1 MKRFYKDAGAA
12 SVAEIDAIERAH
24 GVQVLYHTHSNRCMG
39 LNAGMLAHLLR
50 GLDPRGV
57 GAYLDTGH
65 LTGEGEEFAVAL
77 AMQKEHLSAVSLK
90 DFLLQR
96 EVHNGHGRKARNV
109 VEAGQGMT
117 DFTAAFECLHG
128 IGYTGP
134 ASIHCEFEVAAAGFE
149 DLEDAVNVVVD
160 LEGQDFVRCRVS
172 GDLVDLGVIGAL
184 QEAQAPRDRPERPV
198 MPCEDAPEGGER
210 AAAAGGMGGDCRV
223 HGVVRAVPF
232 LGVTLIWAFRGP
244 DASPEWAALSCGMC
258 KRRKRVVRRTGSALS
273 AAPQGRG
280 TEPLRRGG

>member
-1 MKRFYKDAGAA
+1 MKLILFSKMLKDRSIDALADLAA
-12 SVAEIDAIERAH
+12 SLAIDGYDLAVRPGHPVNPDNVAEALPRAAATLRARGFDIPMITANTAEVPRVKLGYYKIDLSADYWAAVDVCREKLASWGEKARSH

-134 ASIHCEFEVAAAGFE
+134 ASIHCEFEVDAAGFE
-149 DLEDAVNVVVD
+149 AAVEREAAFFVD
-160 LEGQDFVRCRVS
+160 LRRRVF
-172 GDLVDLGVIGAL
+172 GA
-184 QEAQAPRDRPERPV
+184 
-198 MPCEDAPEGGER
+198 
-210 AAAAGGMGGDCRV
+210 
-223 HGVVRAVPF
+223 
-232 LGVTLIWAFRGP
+232 
-244 DASPEWAALSCGMC
+244 
-258 KRRKRVVRRTGSALS
+258 
-273 AAPQGRG
+273 
-280 TEPLRRGG
+280 EP

>member
-1 MKRFYKDAGAA
+1 MKLILFSKMLKDRSIDALADLATSLGIDGYDLAVRPGHPVNPDN
-12 SVAEIDAIERAH
+12 VAEALPRAAATLRARGFDIPMITANTDLVDATAVGVDTLLAAMAAAEVPRVKLGYYKIDLSADYWAAVDACREKLASWGEKARSH

-134 ASIHCEFEVAAAGFE
+134 ASIHCEFEVDAAGFE
-149 DLEDAVNVVVD
+149 AAVEREAAFFVD
-160 LEGQDFVRCRVS
+160 LRRRVF
-172 GDLVDLGVIGAL
+172 GA
-184 QEAQAPRDRPERPV
+184 E
-198 MPCEDAPEGGER
+198 
-210 AAAAGGMGGDCRV
+210 
-223 HGVVRAVPF
+223 
-232 LGVTLIWAFRGP
+232 
-244 DASPEWAALSCGMC
+244 S
-258 KRRKRVVRRTGSALS
+258 
-273 AAPQGRG
+273 
-280 TEPLRRGG
+280 

>member
-1 MKRFYKDAGAA
+1 MKLILFSKMLKDRSIDALADLAA
-12 SVAEIDAIERAH
+12 SLGIDGYDLAVRPGHPVNPDNVAEALPRAAATLRARGFDIPMITANTDLVDATAVGVDTLLAAMAAAEVPRVKLGYYKIDLSADYWAAVDACREKLASWGEKAKSH

-134 ASIHCEFEVAAAGFE
+134 ASIHCEFEVDAAGFE
-149 DLEDAVNVVVD
+149 AAVEREAAFFVD
-160 LEGQDFVRCRVS
+160 LRRRVF
-172 GDLVDLGVIGAL
+172 GA
-184 QEAQAPRDRPERPV
+184 E
-198 MPCEDAPEGGER
+198 
-210 AAAAGGMGGDCRV
+210 
-223 HGVVRAVPF
+223 
-232 LGVTLIWAFRGP
+232 
-244 DASPEWAALSCGMC
+244 S
-258 KRRKRVVRRTGSALS
+258 
-273 AAPQGRG
+273 
-280 TEPLRRGG
+280 

>member
-1 MKRFYKDAGAA
+1 MKLILFSKMLKDRSIDALADLAA
-12 SVAEIDAIERAH
+12 FLGIDGYDLAVRPGHPVNPDNVAEALPRAAATLRARGFDIPMITANTDLVDATAVGVDTLLAAMAAAEVPRVKLGYYKIDLSADYWAAVDVCREKLASWGEKARSH

-128 IGYTGP
+128 NGYTGP
-134 ASIHCEFEVAAAGFE
+134 ASIHCEFEVDAAGFE
-149 DLEDAVNVVVD
+149 AAVEREAAFFVD
-160 LEGQDFVRCRVS
+160 LRRRVF
-172 GDLVDLGVIGAL
+172 GA
-184 QEAQAPRDRPERPV
+184 E
-198 MPCEDAPEGGER
+198 
-210 AAAAGGMGGDCRV
+210 
-223 HGVVRAVPF
+223 
-232 LGVTLIWAFRGP
+232 
-244 DASPEWAALSCGMC
+244 S
-258 KRRKRVVRRTGSALS
+258 
-273 AAPQGRG
+273 
-280 TEPLRRGG
+280 

>member
-1 MKRFYKDAGAA
+1 MRLILFSKMLKDRSIDALADLAA
-12 SVAEIDAIERAH
+12 SLGIDGYDLAVRPGHPVNPDNVAEALPRAAATLRARGFDIPMITANTDLVDATAFGVDTLLAAMAAAEVPRVKLGYYKIDLSADYWAAVDVCREKLASWGEKARSH

-134 ASIHCEFEVAAAGFE
+134 ASIHCEFEVDAAGFE
-149 DLEDAVNVVVD
+149 AAVEREAAFFVD
-160 LEGQDFVRCRVS
+160 LRRRVF
-172 GDLVDLGVIGAL
+172 GA
-184 QEAQAPRDRPERPV
+184 E
-198 MPCEDAPEGGER
+198 
-210 AAAAGGMGGDCRV
+210 
-223 HGVVRAVPF
+223 
-232 LGVTLIWAFRGP
+232 
-244 DASPEWAALSCGMC
+244 S
-258 KRRKRVVRRTGSALS
+258 
-273 AAPQGRG
+273 
-280 TEPLRRGG
+280 

>member
-1 MKRFYKDAGAA
+1 MKLILFSKMLKDRSIDALADLAA
-12 SVAEIDAIERAH
+12 SLGIDGYDLAVRPGHPVNPDNVAEALPRAAATLRARGFDIPMITANTDLVDATAVGVDTLLAAMAAAEVPRVKLGYYKIDLSADYWAAVDACREKLASWGEKARSH

-134 ASIHCEFEVAAAGFE
+134 ASIHCEFEVDAAGFE
-149 DLEDAVNVVVD
+149 AAVEREAAFFVD
-160 LEGQDFVRCRVS
+160 LRRRVF
-172 GDLVDLGVIGAL
+172 GA
-184 QEAQAPRDRPERPV
+184 E
-198 MPCEDAPEGGER
+198 
-210 AAAAGGMGGDCRV
+210 
-223 HGVVRAVPF
+223 
-232 LGVTLIWAFRGP
+232 
-244 DASPEWAALSCGMC
+244 S
-258 KRRKRVVRRTGSALS
+258 
-273 AAPQGRG
+273 
-280 TEPLRRGG
+280 

>member
-1 MKRFYKDAGAA
+1 MKLILFSKMLKDRSIDALADLAA
-12 SVAEIDAIERAH
+12 SLGIDGYDLAVRPGHPVNPDNVAEALPRAAATLRARGFDIPMITANTDLVDATAVGVDTLLAAMAAAEVPRVKLGYYKIDLSADYWAAVDVCREKLAFWGEKARSH

-134 ASIHCEFEVAAAGFE
+134 ASIHCEFEVDAAGFE
-149 DLEDAVNVVVD
+149 AAVEREAAFFVD
-160 LEGQDFVRCRVS
+160 LRRRVF
-172 GDLVDLGVIGAL
+172 GA
-184 QEAQAPRDRPERPV
+184 E
-198 MPCEDAPEGGER
+198 
-210 AAAAGGMGGDCRV
+210 
-223 HGVVRAVPF
+223 
-232 LGVTLIWAFRGP
+232 
-244 DASPEWAALSCGMC
+244 S
-258 KRRKRVVRRTGSALS
+258 
-273 AAPQGRG
+273 
-280 TEPLRRGG
+280 